1 MKKEF
6 EAFVPEIQVMFHNV
20 TDYCSEDFKHLCGG
34 KVYDLWIFAKDC
46 ATYYCSAQKMAT
58 CHFVS
63 TVPAAWPEDEAM
75 SDELR
80 DLIDSLD
87 LDMTQHNGGID
98 IFDYSHALDSSIP
111 LSLDEFESRQ
121 VTNHKEFDE
130 LLEEAVEYLRD
141 HTERYLN
148 LWRKTR

>member
-1 MKKEF
+1 
-6 EAFVPEIQVMFHNV
+6 
-20 TDYCSEDFKHLCGG
+20 
-34 KVYDLWIFAKDC
+34 
-46 ATYYCSAQKMAT
+46 
-58 CHFVS
+58 
-63 TVPAAWPEDEAM
+63 
-75 SDELR
+75 
-80 DLIDSLD
+80 
-87 LDMTQHNGGID
+87 MTRHNGGID